1 MDTDAAPRPV
11 DDAADQVAP
20 HQRAPEA
27 AGPFLMPLREHQKQ
41 AVTAAWRAIRDG
53 GRAIVESCCGS
64 GKTLIAAACARRIAP
79 RGTVLA
85 TMPTIELVWQT
96 AGVWLG
102 HGGRRGPVVIV
113 CSSSENRE
121 LEEAGLRV
129 DAVITTK
136 PQRIA
141 EVVRA
146 AAGGPV
152 TVFATYASIDR
163 VVEAHAL
170 HAMPGFDL
178 AVIDEAHRTAG
189 SSAKP
194 WAAVH
199 DDTKIPSRRR
209 LYFTAT
215 PRIAGGITEGLEDN
229 AHNVVC
235 SMDDPEAYGETVF
248 RYPVAQGIAD
258 GLIADY
264 EVIVPVITDQDLREL
279 LNEPGIL
286 DLRSRRTNEELQR
299 LALQI
304 ATCRTIDTYQ
314 LERVITYHS
323 RIRGARDFVR
333 TLHHAAQL
341 LPPSDR
347 LTHLYRVAV
356 AGSDRLKDRRRAFKE
371 FTTRSS
377 DGGHRCALIANSRL
391 LAEGIDLPAV
401 DAVIFADPKNS
412 IVDIVQGA
420 GRAFRVPFGVT
431 DKVARII
438 IPVYLPAAGAG
449 ENQEQDGTETETEL
463 NRSAFAA
470 VWQVLRALAAHDERV
485 AARIT
490 ELRTNR
496 YGAERLRPHTAE
508 PGLEEGQD
516 AEGLEDNLP
525 TEDVEWLRVETTA
538 YENQILR
545 ALKLRALS
553 PRTAEWEKWFERAE
567 AFSQQHGHLDV
578 RESDLVDWLNRQR
591 EQHAAGRLDAARISE
606 LDQIGMIWDK
616 HAHAWERGYAYA
628 KAWHAVHGD
637 LAIPAG
643 AKIDGY
649 TVGRWMRAQRLN
661 ENVTPEQR
669 HVLDAVDPLWRWDP
683 KWQRGYRRMAA
694 YMKAGGRLS
703 GPRNRSGLGD
713 DVGFRPGVWQHQQI
727 EQIGTLDVAQVALL
741 DQLGSWRPCD
751 DGPSSGGS
759 LALRG

>member
-1 MDTDAAPRPV
+1 MDTDAAAAPRPV
-11 DDAADQVAP
+11 DEAGDRAAARR
-20 HQRAPEA
+20 RAVEA
-27 AGPFLMPLREHQKQ
+27 AGSFLMPLREHQKQ
-41 AVTAAWRAIRDG
+41 AVTAAWRAVRDG

-64 GKTLIAAACARRIAP
+64 GKTLIAAACARRVAP
-79 RGTVLA
+79 HGAVLA

-96 AGVWLG
+96 VGVWLA

-136 PQRIA
+136 AHRIA

-170 HAMPGFDL
+170 HGMPGFDL
-178 AVIDEAHRTAG
+178 AVVDEAHRTAG

-199 DDTKIPSRRR
+199 DDTRIPARRR

-215 PRIAGGITEGLEDN
+215 PRIAEGLSAGPETGGE
-229 AHNVVC
+229 NVVC
-235 SMDDPEAYGETVF
+235 SMDDPEVFGETVF

-264 EVIVPVITDQDLREL
+264 QVVVPVVTDQDLQEL
-279 LNEPGIL
+279 LNEPGIS

-304 ATCRTIDTYQ
+304 ATCRAIDTYA

-323 RIRGARDFVR
+323 RIRGAREFVR
-333 TLHHAAQL
+333 TLHHAAAL
-341 LPPSDR
+341 LPRSDR
-347 LTHLYRVAV
+347 LGHLHLAAV
-356 AGSDRLKDRRRAFKE
+356 AGSDRLKDRRHAFDQ
-371 FTTRSS
+371 FRSES
-377 DGGHRCALIANSRL
+377 ARGGHRCALIANSRL

-420 GRAFRVPFGVT
+420 GRAFRVPLGVT
-431 DKVARII
+431 GKVARII
-438 IPVYLPAAGAG
+438 IPVYLPGPAD
-449 ENQEQDGTETETEL
+449 ENAEQDDTETEL

-485 AARIT
+485 TARIT

-496 YGAERLRPHTAE
+496 YGAEQLRPHTAE
-508 PGLEEGQD
+508 PGLEQDQD
-516 AEGLEDNLP
+516 AEEQADGVAAGDA
-525 TEDVEWLRVETTA
+525 DWLRVETTA
-538 YENQILR
+538 YQDRILR
-545 ALKLRALS
+545 TLKLRTLS
-553 PRTAEWEKWFERAE
+553 PRTAEWEKWYEQAE
-567 AFSQQHGHLDV
+567 AFHQEHGHLDV
-578 RESDLVDWLNRQR
+578 REGDLVDWLNRQR

-606 LDQIGMIWDK
+606 LDRIAMIWNK

-628 KAWHAVHGD
+628 RAWHQLHGD
-637 LAIPAG
+637 LATPAG
-643 AKIDGY
+643 ARIDGY
-649 TVGRWMRAQRLN
+649 TVGRWLRVQRLGGHL
-661 ENVTPEQR
+661 VPEQR
-669 HVLDAVDPLWRWDP
+669 QLLDTLDPLWRWDP
-683 KWQRGYRRMAA
+683 KWQRGLRRLTA
-694 YMKAGGRLS
+694 YLAAGGALT
-703 GPRNRSGLGD
+703 GPRNRPGLGD
-713 DVGFRPGVWQHQQI
+713 DPGFRPGVWQHQQI
-727 EQIGTLDVAQVALL
+727 QQADELHPDQIALL
-741 DQLGSWRPCD
+741 DGLGPWRTV
-751 DGPSSGGS
+751 
-759 LALRG
+759 R